1 MFQINVKDLYFNY
14 ESWRRKFNM
23 LNVSIAIYYK
33 PLDHNGNS
41 DN

>member
-1 MFQINVKDLYFNY
+1 MGKKKL
-14 ESWRRKFNM
+14 KKKHK
-23 LNVSIAIYYK
+23 NVSIAIYYK